1 MLAQGKKAREPKTPW
16 TGRFLRAPRLSDR
29 QRRVLAVLGAANLVD
44 SYDFALMGLALPQ
57 IQAGLGVAE
66 SEIGGVLAFVR
77 LGVAPALL
85 LTLLADSAGRRR
97 LLLLTIVGFTVCTG
111 LTAFARGP
119 LEFMLLQ
126 FLARAFI
133 AGETMLAVVVI
144 TEEFDAENRGWGIGI
159 LGALGALGHG
169 LASIVY
175 SFVNVLPLGWRS
187 LYLLGLAPLLLLAW
201 FRRTLA
207 ETPRFERLHG
217 ADARGSASLL
227 RPLVNLVRMY
237 PGRMIALWAAVVP
250 FAFVA
255 ETVMFF
261 PSKFLQE
268 VHGYTPAN
276 IAVMYLTAGILGLV
290 GNVMAG
296 ALGDG
301 LGRKRMLVFALL
313 LQGVAASLFYNL
325 SGWPLPVLWGLMVLG
340 MTMAL
345 VLFNAVGSELFPTSY
360 RSTASGARQS
370 VSTFAAAAGL
380 WIEGALYRRAGTHA
394 EAITWMLLAVPIAPI
409 VVALFVP
416 ETARRELE
424 EVSPERA

>member
-1 MLAQGKKAREPKTPW
+1 
-16 TGRFLRAPRLSDR
+16 
-29 QRRVLAVLGAANLVD
+29 
-44 SYDFALMGLALPQ
+44 
-57 IQAGLGVAE
+57 
-66 SEIGGVLAFVR
+66 
-77 LGVAPALL
+77 
-85 LTLLADSAGRRR
+85 
-97 LLLLTIVGFTVCTG
+97 
-111 LTAFARGP
+111 
-119 LEFMLLQ
+119 
-126 FLARAFI
+126 
-133 AGETMLAVVVI
+133 
-144 TEEFDAENRGWGIGI
+144 
-159 LGALGALGHG
+159 
-169 LASIVY
+169 
-175 SFVNVLPLGWRS
+175 
-187 LYLLGLAPLLLLAW
+187 
-201 FRRTLA
+201 
-207 ETPRFERLHG
+207 
-217 ADARGSASLL
+217 
-227 RPLVNLVRMY
+227 MY

-268 VHGYTPAN
+268 THGYTPGN
-276 IAVMYLTAGILGLV
+276 IAVMYLTAGVLGLV

-313 LQGVAASLFYNL
+313 LQGVAASLL
-325 SGWPLPVLWGLMVLG
+325 QPLRLAAAGSLGLMVLG

-380 WIEGALYRRAGTHA
+380 WIEGALYRRAGSHA